1 MASNS
6 HFISGEDQGAD
17 AFSKLLFAVSEK
29 YGIKDG
35 MDDLLLL
42 CPARVPGYCLT
53 TKEWGWMLI
62 DELKRI
68 ESSDTAFNS
77 LQIDY
82 ATKKLVKSLVL
93 GHQSADSED
102 FDDMI
107 SGKGRGLVMLL
118 NGYVNEFLRL
128 T

>member
-82 ATKKLVKSLVL
+82 A
-93 GHQSADSED
+93 HQKTGEVSSFGAPKWR
-102 FDDMI
+102 F
-107 SGKGRGLVMLL
+107 
-118 NGYVNEFLRL
+118 
-128 T
+128 